1 MASGCDKKGT
11 MLRVWL
17 VVILV
22 LSLGFGFQKAFATPL
37 LGQPVYYEG
46 GSVEVTVLP
55 FDATYTNTLYLFLT
69 NPPSIIA
76 SNVEVGKAVN
86 LGNLASLGVAV
97 GDELVFGIAVAQT
110 GNIFLTG
117 PASRNF
123 DNVAHATVDYT
134 TGSDVA
140 VLQFED
146 LWGGGDKDYNDAN
159 FLITGINLIA
169 PPRVPEPAS
178 VILLIFGLA
187 GVVCVSRCKKNR
199 LPAHTAYPR
208 TSLPQQ
214 NRDIR

>member
-1 MASGCDKKGT
+1 MRLWVRSMAKNMASRIGYFAAT
-11 MLRVWL
+11 
-17 VVILV
+17 VILT
-22 LSLGFGFQKAFATPL
+22 LCFNFPNAFATPV
-37 LGQPVYYEG
+37 LGEEIYYEG

-55 FDATYTNTLYLFLT
+55 YEAGFTSTLYLFLAG
-69 NPPSIIA
+69 SRSLIA
-76 SNVEVGKAVN
+76 SNVEVGKVVN
-86 LGNLASLGVAV
+86 LGNLASLGFAV

-110 GNIFLTG
+110 ASVFFTG

-134 TGSDVA
+134 SASDVA

-159 FLITGINLIA
+159 FLITGINLVA

-187 GVVCVSRCKKNR
+187 GLVCVSRPKK
-199 LPAHTAYPR
+199 
-208 TSLPQQ
+208 S
-214 NRDIR
+214 